1 MSLIPHSPNPFVR
14 GLASIAGDA
23 TTLTSPATHELT
35 RCSTPRGQG
44 YTVAQHGTGLAGADQ
59 KRPPEKRRKK
69 TPATLKSMTGEVLL
83 NAHQFGT
90 LVVSNPNLLRS
101 GIADAEIEALKEI

>member
-1 MSLIPHSPNPFVR
+1 MRKVSPELLANLDWSHAWRASLSAPCGKIDEMSLIPHGPNPFVR

-23 TTLTSPATHELT
+23 ATLTSPATHRLT
-35 RCSTPRGQG
+35 RCSTPCGQG

-69 TPATLKSMTGEVLL
+69 TPATLK
-83 NAHQFGT
+83 A
-90 LVVSNPNLLRS
+90 
-101 GIADAEIEALKEI
+101 

>member
-1 MSLIPHSPNPFVR
+1 M
-14 GLASIAGDA
+14 
-23 TTLTSPATHELT
+23 
-35 RCSTPRGQG
+35 
-44 YTVAQHGTGLAGADQ
+44 GTGLAGAAKFAAQ
-59 KRPPEKRRKK
+59 KKGEKK

-101 GIADAEIEALKEI
+101 GIADAEIEAFKEI